1 MAKKMS
7 KKEIDSFIKSTN
19 ITQEQYVAPTV
30 QRHVDTRNVPAM
42 AAVSQTVKQPQVQP
56 VQQTVNT
63 VTAPTTQTVK
73 TKDLDL
79 SPKNIGKAIG
89 KAAKIAGK
97 TIANVPTLLAEG
109 ALKTGESVIDT
120 ANDLSDAVNN
130 FASYGAIKTIYG
142 KNKAD
147 KWLKKEQ
154 KNQEQFLKRN
164 LVNDFEN
171 LTGWSKE
178 KNKWEK
184 DSLINSENLGG
195 QVVQEIGG
203 MVPALLAGQYAGLT
217 PNLTSLQ
224 GLSGAAK
231 AKAIAGNIGQTYLSQ
246 LPSNAILSASSYGGG
261 LEEALNDGATRG
273 QARKYGLANAAI
285 EQGTEMLTGGVPGLE
300 GRGGLDS
307 LIEPL
312 VDRNTNGY
320 LNALIKAGYGAAG
333 EGLEEYAGT
342 MLEPLAKKIY
352 SDEKINWDEVRK
364 QARQAGLVG
373 AATGAILNSPQ
384 NLQDIRDVR
393 NENRVR
399 RAIGDAE
406 YAEGN
411 NQYNPEYKGWE
422 AQREENRQQEEIK
435 RQEQEERNQR
445 VEENN
450 RLRQQEQQT
459 QENNINTQETTNV
472 AENALNDTI
481 EASTPRSSYLKNLDN
496 NDRQNLENIYAKQR
510 SGERLNK
517 NELEQLQYL
526 RRKSNNLKNPELKTN
541 NTMQDLYDNKDYNNY
556 YTKANLDNFDE
567 TILSKAK
574 ETIQANKQGKRT
586 KQEWLDVAKNIGL
599 QADNMNSEQLKQYA
613 FASFKDARPNIK
625 DNLNRQGQKYVDFK
639 LNEWVNAV
647 YDGAGVGKPINTL
660 KQEQNRIIQESNP
673 MTDDYHVGIRN
684 ENDIKTFNEAINDD
698 ESFTWGDYSKEDA
711 QRDLEKGT
719 VTVYSSKPIENGN
732 FVSTS
737 RNQARDYAGGENAKI
752 YSKEVPIN
760 EVAWINGDE
769 GQYAKVESNK
779 TNLAAKDAYKKVEVE
794 NEGTSDSSFNNEQNN
809 KLASRVSGDALLDAQ
824 DLINTIKDV
833 GANVDDN
840 GYVTLYHQTTPENA
854 QRIID
859 SGKMSSKENAVF
871 FSTSENASQADGRGT
886 TKLEFKVPAEN
897 LELDDLFSDN
907 ADVKIPLN
915 GSKELDVSDY
925 LVKDNIAETNATE
938 KVEEP
943 VVKVETPQ
951 QEKQHF
957 VDNGVNEEVAKV
969 LSEMP
974 KVEKQPLR
982 EKIKE
987 NKAKIGEEWS
997 YLKRNLVDKGET
1009 IYTLGKK
1016 TKNPNLYAKYDKRGT
1031 TSGEANYDIGVAQTN
1046 LEGKRFNNFTDKNGK
1061 KKSMSLN
1068 EIWEG
1073 VDPEVANEYLA
1084 HYLNVDR
1091 YNQTNEDGTQKYVF
1105 GESVTDQDSLKR
1117 IAELE
1122 QEHPELKRFG
1132 ENVWQYGKN
1141 QLQNRVDA
1149 GQISQ
1154 EQANQFLKD
1163 TPHYVRLQRNV
1174 DTKTSP
1180 LIEFDKKGNVKVN
1193 KNLKEF
1199 KGSTLDILPFK
1210 ESMAQ
1215 YTLDVRNSIRDN
1227 LFAQELAK
1235 TLGIDGNGEVV
1246 NDLDDIMGTNPEL
1259 LKDNGDGTY
1268 SLTFFNKGVATT
1280 IPINE
1285 GIYESLQPNK
1295 HYKFEDTL
1303 PFKGI
1308 RKFDNFR
1315 KALLTDKNPLFLA
1328 TNMMKDA
1335 FDAPLNSKYP
1345 AQFVKNYPR
1354 AIKEIATNGKYYQQY
1369 QALGGLQ
1376 NTYFDNKSFQKEGSK
1391 LNPMTWIEKGNNAV
1405 EQFPRLAEFI
1415 STMEKTGDID
1425 KAMYNAAEITT
1436 NFKRGGDWTRAA
1448 NRNGVTFLN
1457 ASMQGF
1463 SKQIRNFTDI
1473 QEPRQAVQLLGKIV
1487 ALGIAPGLINDAMW
1501 DDDDEYKELQD
1512 YQKDNYYLFKGKDGQ
1527 WIRIPKGRAI
1537 SVFQSAARRTKY
1549 ALGGDEKAF
1558 NGFVDFAKNQV
1569 APNSPFENNILSPIT
1584 NVKENKS
1591 WSGNK
1596 IVNDSMAKRPE
1607 AEQFNEKTD
1616 EFSKWLGKKLNYSPM
1631 KINYLL
1637 DQYSGVVGDVTL
1649 PAITARSSSSTSNP
1663 IIASAK
1669 DKFTLDA
1676 VNSNKSVG
1684 TFYDVKD
1691 EIEKQKNSIKST
1703 PIDGAKNSYMTSQSI
1718 ALSDLYKKQKE
1729 IQNSDLS
1736 KKEKYKQAREIQ
1748 KEINEFAKETVK
1760 NVQNIEEEKYYLKIG
1775 DSYYKRVIKDGEEKY
1790 VKDSSKKI
1798 PTEKYALYDYFKSKY
1813 EKSKESD

>member
-30 QRHVDTRNVPAM
+30 QRHVDTRNVPAI

-195 QVVQEIGG
+195 QVVQGIGG
-203 MVPALLAGQYAGLT
+203 MVPALVAGQYAGLT

-273 QARKYGLANAAI
+273 QARKYGLANTAI

-300 GRGGLDS
+300 GKGGLDS

-312 VDRNTNGY
+312 VNRNTNGY
-320 LNALIKAGYGAAG
+320 LNALLKAGYGAAG
-333 EGLEEYAGT
+333 EGLEEYAST

-384 NLQDIRDVR
+384 NLQDIRDAR

-459 QENNINTQETTNV
+459 QENNINVQETANV

-481 EASTPRSSYLKNLDN
+481 ETSAPRSSYLKNLDN

-647 YDGAGVGKPINTL
+647 YEGAGVG
-660 KQEQNRIIQESNP
+660 R
-673 MTDDYHVGIRN
+673 
-684 ENDIKTFNEAINDD
+684 
-698 ESFTWGDYSKEDA
+698 
-711 QRDLEKGT
+711 
-719 VTVYSSKPIENGN
+719 
-732 FVSTS
+732 
-737 RNQARDYAGGENAKI
+737 
-752 YSKEVPIN
+752 
-760 EVAWINGDE
+760 
-769 GQYAKVESNK
+769 
-779 TNLAAKDAYKKVEVE
+779 
-794 NEGTSDSSFNNEQNN
+794 
-809 KLASRVSGDALLDAQ
+809 
-824 DLINTIKDV
+824 
-833 GANVDDN
+833 
-840 GYVTLYHQTTPENA
+840 
-854 QRIID
+854 
-859 SGKMSSKENAVF
+859 
-871 FSTSENASQADGRGT
+871 
-886 TKLEFKVPAEN
+886 KLENTTQQATQTETQQENIQNQQIEN
-897 LELDDLFSDN
+897 LEQEIRQEERLVEQGKSDDGYHL
-907 ADVKIPLN
+907 AELQ
-915 GSKELDVSDY
+915 KELEDLRSE
-925 LVKDNIAETNATE
+925 KPSTNATE

-974 KVEKQPLR
+974 KIEKQPLR

-987 NKAKIGEEWS
+987 GKAKIGEEWS

-1073 VDPEVANEYLA
+1073 VEPEVANEYLA

-1268 SLTFFNKGVATT
+1268 SLTFFNEGVATT

>member
-19 ITQEQYVAPTV
+19 ITQNEYVAPTV
-30 QRHVDTRNVPAM
+30 RSNIDTRNVPAM
-42 AAVSQTVKQPQVQP
+42 SAVTQTTRQPQVQP

-63 VTAPTTQTVK
+63 IKQPVENN
-73 TKDLDL
+73 LDL
-79 SPKNIGKAIG
+79 SPKSIGRAIG

-97 TIANVPTLLAEG
+97 TIANVPTLMAEG

-120 ANDLSDAVNN
+120 ANDLSDAVTNAGTYLGN
-130 FASYGAIKTIYG
+130 RVLFG
-142 KNKAD
+142 KKVAD
-147 KWLKKEQ
+147 KQLKKDQ
-154 KNQEQFLKRN
+154 KAQEQFIKRN

-195 QVVQEIGG
+195 QVVQGIGG
-203 MVPALLAGQYAGLT
+203 MVPALVAGQYAGIT

-224 GLSGAAK
+224 GLSGANK
-231 AKAIAGNIGQTYLSQ
+231 ARAIASNIGQTYLSQ

-273 QARKYGLANAAI
+273 QARLAGLANTAI

-333 EGLEEYAGT
+333 EGLEEYAST
-342 MLEPLAKKIY
+342 MLEPLARKIY
-352 SDEKINWDEVRK
+352 SDEKINWDEVRN

-373 AATGAILNSPQ
+373 AATGAILNAPQ
-384 NLQDIRDVR
+384 NLQDLSNVR

-422 AQREENRQQEEIK
+422 AQREENRQQEQLRK
-435 RQEQEERNQR
+435 QEQEERNQK
-445 VEENN
+445 VAENN

-481 EASTPRSSYLKNLDN
+481 EANTPRTSNLENLDN

-541 NTMQDLYDNKDYNNY
+541 NTMQDLYDNKDYSNY
-556 YTKANLDNFDE
+556 YTKADLDNFDE

-625 DNLNRQGQKYVDFK
+625 DNLNRQGQKYVGFK

-647 YDGAGVGKPINTL
+647 YEGAGVGRKLENTTQQTTQIETP
-660 KQEQNRIIQESNP
+660 QENIQNQQIE
-673 MTDDYHVGIRN
+673 
-684 ENDIKTFNEAINDD
+684 
-698 ESFTWGDYSKEDA
+698 
-711 QRDLEKGT
+711 DLEQE
-719 VTVYSSKPIENGN
+719 IRQEE
-732 FVSTS
+732 
-737 RNQARDYAGGENAKI
+737 RL
-752 YSKEVPIN
+752 
-760 EVAWINGDE
+760 
-769 GQYAKVESNK
+769 VEQGKSDDGYH
-779 TNLAAKDAYKKVEVE
+779 LA
-794 NEGTSDSSFNNEQNN
+794 
-809 KLASRVSGDALLDAQ
+809 
-824 DLINTIKDV
+824 
-833 GANVDDN
+833 
-840 GYVTLYHQTTPENA
+840 
-854 QRIID
+854 
-859 SGKMSSKENAVF
+859 
-871 FSTSENASQADGRGT
+871 
-886 TKLEFKVPAEN
+886 
-897 LELDDLFSDN
+897 ELQ
-907 ADVKIPLN
+907 
-915 GSKELDVSDY
+915 KELEDLRSE
-925 LVKDNIAETNATE
+925 KPSTNATE

-943 VVKVETPQ
+943 VIKVETPQ

-987 NKAKIGEEWS
+987 GKAKIGEEWS

-1154 EQANQFLKD
+1154 AQADQFLKD

-1345 AQFVKNYPR
+1345 AQFIKNYPR

-1425 KAMYNAAEITT
+1425 QAMYNAAEITT

-1703 PIDGAKNSYMTSQSI
+1703 PIDAAKNSYMTSQSI

-1736 KKEKYKQAREIQ
+1736 KKEKYKQAREVQ

>member
-42 AAVSQTVKQPQVQP
+42 AAVSQTVRQPQVQP

-97 TIANVPTLLAEG
+97 TIANVPTLMAEG

-195 QVVQEIGG
+195 QVVQGIGG

-300 GRGGLDS
+300 GKGGLDS

-312 VDRNTNGY
+312 VNRNTNGY

-399 RAIGDAE
+399 KAIGDAE

-422 AQREENRQQEEIK
+422 AQREENRQQEQLRK
-435 RQEQEERNQR
+435 QEQEERNQK
-445 VEENN
+445 VAENN

-459 QENNINTQETTNV
+459 QENNINAQETTNV

-481 EASTPRSSYLKNLDN
+481 ETSTSRTSNLENLDN

-541 NTMQDLYDNKDYNNY
+541 NTMQDLYDNKDYKNY
-556 YTKANLDNFDE
+556 YTKADLDNFDE

-647 YDGAGVGKPINTL
+647 YEGAGVG
-660 KQEQNRIIQESNP
+660 R
-673 MTDDYHVGIRN
+673 
-684 ENDIKTFNEAINDD
+684 
-698 ESFTWGDYSKEDA
+698 
-711 QRDLEKGT
+711 
-719 VTVYSSKPIENGN
+719 
-732 FVSTS
+732 
-737 RNQARDYAGGENAKI
+737 
-752 YSKEVPIN
+752 
-760 EVAWINGDE
+760 
-769 GQYAKVESNK
+769 
-779 TNLAAKDAYKKVEVE
+779 
-794 NEGTSDSSFNNEQNN
+794 
-809 KLASRVSGDALLDAQ
+809 
-824 DLINTIKDV
+824 
-833 GANVDDN
+833 
-840 GYVTLYHQTTPENA
+840 
-854 QRIID
+854 
-859 SGKMSSKENAVF
+859 
-871 FSTSENASQADGRGT
+871 
-886 TKLEFKVPAEN
+886 KLENTTQQATQIETPQENIQNQQIEN
-897 LELDDLFSDN
+897 LEQEIRQEERLVEQGKSDDGYHL
-907 ADVKIPLN
+907 AELQ
-915 GSKELDVSDY
+915 KELEDLRNNEPSTNVS
-925 LVKDNIAETNATE
+925 ER
-938 KVEEP
+938 VEEP
-943 VVKVETPQ
+943 VIKVETPQ

-987 NKAKIGEEWS
+987 GKAKIGEEWS

-1073 VDPEVANEYLA
+1073 VEPEVANEYLA

-1425 KAMYNAAEITT
+1425 RAMYNAAEITT

-1473 QEPRQAVQLLGKIV
+1473 QEPRQAVQMLGKIV

-1584 NVKENKS
+1584 NVRENKS

-1596 IVNDSMAKRPE
+1596 IVNDSMIKRPE

-1703 PIDGAKNSYMTSQSI
+1703 PIDAAKNSYMTSQSI